1 MYKRSLLASIKKLN
15 HPVFTTFELSA
26 LSGKSLS
33 AVTQALNNLV
43 KDGLVIKVY
52 RGIWAEAGNEG
63 LSPYAAIPYL
73 LARHRAYVSFVSA
86 LHLHNMIEQIP
97 QMITL
102 ASTSHTKI
110 IRTKLGVFSF
120 HQLTPEFFNGF
131 NWYKGTGKFLIA
143 EPEKALVDSLYLSAR
158 KKKQFGSFPELYFPK
173 PFSFKKV
180 RYWVRCIPDSKIR
193 AYVLRKIDALS
204 LAHNSQLIH
213 RRAYGRRRISNE
225 V

>member
-1 MYKRSLLASIKKLN
+1 MRKRSLLASIKKLG

-52 RGIWAEAGNEG
+52 RGIWAEAGSEG
-63 LSPYAAIPYL
+63 LSPYAVIPYL

-120 HQLTPEFFNGF
+120 HQLTPKFFSGF
-131 NWYKGTGKFLIA
+131 NWYKETGKFLIA
-143 EPEKALVDSLYLSAR
+143 EPEKALVDSFYLSAC
-158 KKKQFGSFPELYFPK
+158 KKKQFGHFPELFFPK
-173 PFSFKKV
+173 SFSFKKV
-180 RYWVRCIPDSKIR
+180 KQWAMRIPDPKIR
-193 AYVLRKIDALS
+193 AHVFKKIASRLGPSSIGFRKGYVHQSAGI
-204 LAHNSQLIH
+204 
-213 RRAYGRRRISNE
+213 
-225 V
+225 